1 MKKYRSRA
9 IVPLFL
15 LPIYLLLL
23 LTRLIPP
30 SEVDTTV
37 KLFFALTVLEL
48 FIFAL
53 PTFFF
58 CKLRGQDYVR
68 ELSLE
73 PFSPKSC
80 GFLVSIGFLVL
91 SVGLLVNALFYFWGI
106 GSASYTSLGS
116 FILSEVSIDKN
127 PLYVIFAYGAIPA
140 LCEEFLFRGVLIAEY
155 KKYSFTA
162 AAIFSSF
169 AYALCY
175 FDLAG
180 LPFYFASGLLLAYTV
195 RITGS
200 VFAAMLTRFFINVA
214 SIYLM
219 PPLWQLLTQ
228 PLGELFATF
237 IAVAILMVALTLVL
251 FTAEKEYRRMATDP
265 RHADDRPFP
274 KKLALRNTLK
284 ALSSPTFLICFG
296 VYAVAV
302 TVILVTK

>member
-15 LPIYLLLL
+15 LLIYCLLL
-23 LTRLIPP
+23 LTRLIP
-30 SEVDTTV
+30 EDTIDTTV

-48 FIFAL
+48 FVFAL

-58 CKLRGQDYVR
+58 CKVKGADYAR
-68 ELSLE
+68 SLALE
-73 PFSPKSC
+73 PFSVKQW
-80 GFLVSIGFLVL
+80 GFLA
-91 SVGLLVNALFYFWGI
+91 SVGILALAIGLLINALFYFWGI

-116 FILSEVSIDKN
+116 FILSDISLDRS

-140 LCEEFLFRGVLIAEY
+140 LCEELLFRGVVLSEY
-155 KKYSFTA
+155 RKYSFPT
-162 AAIFSSF
+162 AAIFSSL

-180 LPFYFASGLLLAYTV
+180 FPFYFISGLLLAFTV

-214 SIYLM
+214 SIYVM
-219 PPLWQLLTQ
+219 PPLWKLLTQ

-237 IAVAILMVALTLVL
+237 VAVAILMIALTLAL
-251 FTAEKEYRRMATDP
+251 LTTERQYRRMAQDASYA
-265 RHADDRPFP
+265 ADKPFP
-274 KKLALRNTLK
+274 KKTVGQNTLK
-284 ALSSPTFLICFG
+284 ALTAPTFLICLG

-302 TVILVTK
+302 TVMLVTR